1 MKKIYGNIDSA
12 VDLIKKFL
20 KENPKERWG
29 DRNLDEIK
37 KHEFF
42 ENLDWDEIQNIK
54 NDTVRDYVKERV
66 KENNN
71 RIKKNLMKNNEKKE
85 NNEEINDED
94 KLEEGSPVTIKVN
107 LTENEERFF
116 TERLDNLNKKNNEIV
131 KKKFQKEVSNEVNIS
146 PLLLI
151 DLE

>member
-1 MKKIYGNIDSA
+1 MMK
-12 VDLIKKFL
+12 
-20 KENPKERWG
+20 
-29 DRNLDEIK
+29 
-37 KHEFF
+37 
-42 ENLDWDEIQNIK
+42 
-54 NDTVRDYVKERV
+54 
-66 KENNN
+66 
-71 RIKKNLMKNNEKKE
+71 
-85 NNEEINDED
+85 INQKREAPS
-94 KLEEGSPVTIKVN
+94 LCPEVIKVN